1 MTLLQFLGYWGNLTW
16 REHVRHVAFFLATA
30 GLLVVIG
37 PFGTGDQP
45 IVWRLGYWFC
55 MLAIYGG
62 ILMPAA
68 AKSAIHNNDLVKI
81 GLITK
86 SFIILVL
93 SVVPMTIIVHLVDIF
108 VSANI
113 SLFASK
119 TAQIGPFP
127 TFLPMDFLKLYVQVF
142 TIILLSMSLL
152 SLLIVLLHLHRA
164 GPTTHDVRPGVAFL
178 SRLPDHIGENLICL
192 QMEDHYLRATT
203 LHGEALVL
211 VRFRDAL
218 NELTEYAGLQVHR
231 SWWVATQEI
240 VKFSRK
246 GRRTELLMSNGVRV
260 PVSSSFKPLVDQL
273 LIESRA

>member
-93 SVVPMTIIVHLVDIF
+93 SVVPMTIIVHLVDRLA
-108 VSANI
+108 SANI
-113 SLFASK
+113 GFFARGI
-119 TAQIGPFP
+119 TEVDPIPP
-127 TFLPMDFLKLYVQVF
+127 FLPMDFLQLYVQVL
-142 TIILLSMSLL
+142 TITLLSMGLL
-152 SLLIVLLHLHRA
+152 SLYIILRHMHRA
-164 GPTTHDVRPGVAFL
+164 GPVAFDVRPGVAFL
-178 SRLPDHIGENLICL
+178 SRLPDHIGENLVCL

-203 LHGEALVL
+203 LQGEALVL

-246 GRRTELLMSNGVRV
+246 GRRTELLMSNGARI
-260 PVSSSFKPLVDQL
+260 PVSSSFKPLVEQL

>member
-16 REHVRHVAFFLATA
+16 REHVRHAAFFMAIA

-45 IVWRLGYWFC
+45 VAWRLSYWFC
-55 MLAIYGG
+55 MLAIYGS

-68 AKSAIHNNDLVKI
+68 SKSVIQNNALGKI
-81 GLITK
+81 GLITR
-86 SFIILVL
+86 SLIILVL
-93 SVVPMTIIVHLVDIF
+93 SVVPMTIIVHLVDRLA
-108 VSANI
+108 SANI
-113 SLFASK
+113 GGYAR
-119 TAQIGPFP
+119 AEIQADPFP
-127 TFLPMDFLKLYVQVF
+127 PFLPMDFLQLYVQVL
-142 TIILLSMSLL
+142 TIILLSMGLL
-152 SLLIVLLHLHRA
+152 SLHIVLRHTHRA
-164 GPTTHDVRPGVAFL
+164 GPVALDLRPGVAFL

-203 LHGEALVL
+203 LDGEALVL

-231 SWWVATQEI
+231 SWWVASQEI

-246 GRRTELLMSNGVRV
+246 GRRTELLMSNGARI
-260 PVSSSFKPLVDQL
+260 PVSSSFKSTVDQL
-273 LIESRA
+273 LVESRA